1 MTLIDVAGLA
11 RLLADPDP
19 PTVLDVRWRLGGPPG
34 RDSYV
39 AGHIPGARFVD
50 LDTELCGP
58 PGSGG
63 RHPLPE
69 PARLQEALRRAGVRH
84 DHPVVAYDA
93 GEMQAAARLWWT
105 LRWAGHPDVR
115 VLDGGFDAW
124 TRAGHQV
131 ENGWPDTTGNEPPR
145 PAGDFAVKPG
155 HLRMVDAGG
164 AAALATDGALIDV
177 RTRPRYLGE
186 EEPVD
191 PVAGHIPG
199 AVNIPAVE
207 LLAPDG
213 TLKPAAELRARF
225 EAAGVRSGTPVGAYC
240 GSGVAAA
247 GAVLALHEA
256 GYPDVSLY
264 IGSWSHWVTDP
275 NRTVATGEPR

>member
-1 MTLIDVAGLA
+1 MTLIEVAELIHMIGE
-11 RLLADPDP
+11 DDP

-34 RDSYV
+34 REGYV

-50 LDTELCGP
+50 LDSELCGA
-58 PGSGG
+58 PGVGG

-69 PARLQEALRRAGVRH
+69 PTVLQVALRRAGVRH

-115 VLDGGFDAW
+115 VLDGGFAAW

-131 ENGWPDTTGNEPPR
+131 ETGEEPSS
-145 PAGDFAVKPG
+145 PAGDFEVRPG
-155 HLRMVDAGG
+155 HLRMVDADG
-164 AAALATDGALIDV
+164 AAALATEAALIDV
-177 RTRPRYLGE
+177 RTRPRYLGD

-191 PVAGHIPG
+191 PVAGRIPG
-199 AVNIPAVE
+199 AVNIPAAE

-213 TLKPAAELRARF
+213 TLKPADELRARF
-225 EAAGVRSGTPVGAYC
+225 EAAGVRAGTPVGAYC

-247 GAVLALHEA
+247 GAVLALNEA
-256 GYPDVSLY
+256 GFPDALLY
-264 IGSWSHWVTDP
+264 VGSWSHWVTDP
-275 NRTVATGEPR
+275 GRTVATGEPR